1 MPASPRTAR
10 DTRRPEAHAAGF
22 IPARHGADVA
32 AQRRLAGPIRW
43 LIRGDP
49 EPDPARWKALG
60 EALMHGD
67 PLADAVVDWMHSV
80 GMREGWRVF
89 QRALD
94 EGLDAIEDPPEALAE
109 LLRHC
114 EQWPAWVEPET
125 MARGARVVHELGMT
139 SHYVLRDVALMGGYQ
154 AAAINPPL
162 ILTGALDGG
171 TARRIAETM
180 QWVVDATASGGLERF
195 APGFKSTLHVRV
207 LHALIRQRL
216 SRRADWDTAELGLP
230 INQTD
235 MAATFLGFSVV
246 QLFAV
251 RFMGVPLN
259 RRDARAVMHL
269 WKAIAW
275 LIGTDERW
283 LTDDEQEGRKLL
295 YQITLSQKPPDE
307 SSRKL
312 GRSLMEETMGVPYPF
327 PRRLRARFEQARH
340 LSVTRFFVGR
350 EGMRH
355 LGLPAWMP
363 PWYPLLS
370 APATFGWHLAHR
382 LLPGGRARLARRG
395 RKAHEALVALHFA
408 GQQRALARPAA
419 EA

>member
-1 MPASPRTAR
+1 MPAQQNADRSIGQPT
-10 DTRRPEAHAAGF
+10 AGF

-32 AQRRLAGPIRW
+32 AQRKLAAPIRW

-49 EPDPARWKALG
+49 EPDAARWQALG
-60 EALMHGD
+60 EGLMHGD
-67 PLADAVVDWMHSV
+67 PLADTVVDWMQSV
-80 GMREGWRVF
+80 GMREGWRAF
-89 QRALD
+89 QHALD
-94 EGLDAIEDPPEALAE
+94 HGLEDDAPAP
-109 LLRHC
+109 LRAFFGHC
-114 EQWPAWVEPET
+114 ESWPDWVDAKT
-125 MARGARVVHELGMT
+125 MARGAQVVHELGMT
-139 SHYVLRDVALMGGYQ
+139 SHYVLRDVALMAGYQ

-171 TARRIAETM
+171 TERRIAETM
-180 QWVVDATASGGLERF
+180 KWVVSATASDGLDRF
-195 APGFKSTLHVRV
+195 ADGFKSTLHVRV
-207 LHALIRQRL
+207 LHAVIRQRL
-216 SRRADWDTAELGLP
+216 RQRSDWSEAEMGLP

-251 RFMGVPLN
+251 RFMGVPLT
-259 RRDARAVMHL
+259 RGDAHAVMHL

-275 LIGTDERW
+275 LIGTDEAL

-307 SSRKL
+307 TSRKL
-312 GRSLMEETMGVPYPF
+312 GRSLMNETLGVPYPF

-382 LLPGGRARLARRG
+382 LVPGGRKRLARRG
-395 RKAHEALVALHFA
+395 RNAHEALVALHFA
-408 GQQRALARPAA
+408 GQQQALADPAA
-419 EA
+419 GS